1 VSPAPAAFRGARA
14 PANFRA
20 AFAAAP
26 CRAACALAIL
36 LLAATF
42 LTGFSGCARRADDR
56 AGATAERE
64 EIRAGR
70 RILLKSRL
78 SPRRV
83 TLGDPVAWTLSAEL
97 PATAVPGRL
106 LRTPAGPELDI
117 RAPRAPRSETA
128 RPRGTKAA
136 DRTVWVWPYEV
147 RGFGLGAIALPAV
160 RLPVAYGSARD
171 TLLFPSDTLA
181 VDSLTR
187 AASGSVL
194 PDRGPVTP
202 ELRPLDYAVAAGLLV
217 LLIVAGF
224 LIARAIRRRRER
236 AEAPAVPAEPADAV
250 LRREIAALRAEGE
263 PLPRDTFYD
272 RLSLAIRDYAAA
284 ATGITTRDRTTMEIV
299 RDLRV
304 RPAIPPDG
312 VDALRRA
319 LSRADL
325 AKFARRGGGW
335 DEALEVLEIAERLPD
350 RLPARPPAP
359 AEPAEPPAPARAGGG

>member
-1 VSPAPAAFRGARA
+1 M
-14 PANFRA
+14 
-20 AFAAAP
+20 
-26 CRAACALAIL
+26 ACALAIL
-36 LLAATF
+36 ILAGTL
-42 LTGFSGCARRADDR
+42 LTGLSGCARTADDR

-64 EIRAGR
+64 EIRGGR

-97 PATAVPGRL
+97 PAGAVPGRL
-106 LRTPAGPELDI
+106 LRNPAGPELDL

-128 RPRGTKAA
+128 RPDGSKAS
-136 DRTVWVWPYEV
+136 DRVVWAWPYEV

-160 RLPVAYGSARD
+160 RLPVAYGAARD
-171 TLLFPSDTLA
+171 TLLFPADTLA

-187 AASGSVL
+187 AATGSVL
-194 PDRGPVTP
+194 PDRGPVMP
-202 ELRPLDYAVAAGLLV
+202 ELRPLDYAVAAGLLLLLIVAV
-217 LLIVAGF
+217 LLIV
-224 LIARAIRRRRER
+224 RAIRRRREQ
-236 AEAPAVPAEPADAV
+236 AAAPAVPAEPADAA
-250 LRREIAALRAEGE
+250 LRRSIAALRAEGE
-263 PLPRDTFYD
+263 PLPRDAFYD

-299 RDLRV
+299 RDLRA
-304 RPAIPPDG
+304 RPAVPADG
-312 VDALRRA
+312 VEALRRA

-350 RLPARPPAP
+350 RLPLRPPAP
-359 AEPAEPPAPARAGGG
+359 SAEPPAPAPPTPVPAEPPAPTARAGGG